1 MNGGRP
7 GVACFS
13 FDFFLVPCFSLHPP
27 YTSAG
32 REINCRRAQLILG
45 EINILEEE
53 PEERED
59 KERTKRGEREE
70 KERRKR
76 GEREEKGKREKS
88 TRPFVII
95 AISSPRQFDSVP
107 FNVISCHL
115 MPFNTIES

>member
-59 KERTKRGEREE
+59 KERTKRGQREE
-70 KERRKR
+70 KERRKA
-76 GEREEKGKREKS
+76 REKS
-88 TRPFVII
+88 QRVHSL
-95 AISSPRQFDSVP
+95 SSLYHHLASLIRF
-107 FNVISCHL
+107 HL
-115 MPFNTIES
+115 MSFHAI